1 MNSTVNNTWCRGT
14 TGLTEG
20 DDGGGRVSH
29 CLGGLMAQEAG
40 CSLPA
45 GARTPKA
52 ILKSEPLYARTHTR
66 TRSCSKP
73 WQKMT
78 DTVVAEGQVKF
89 RDGKKVNST
98 YLRLIFH
105 FKCAPMPLGQIQES
119 PLWFTS
125 FQTSSQWKTRWVVL
139 RKPSPVAGSCL
150 FWLHLIPTQIL
161 TFPRWHYDLL
171 IDSCNDALNS
181 LIFLHLNWYQLVS
194 WPLGCAPLSA

>member
-1 MNSTVNNTWCRGT
+1 MQRNNWTN
-14 TGLTEG
+14 LAEG

-29 CLGGLMAQEAG
+29 RLGGLMAQEAG

-98 YLRLIFH
+98 CLLLIFQ
-105 FKCAPMPLGQIQES
+105 FKCAPTPLGQLQES
-119 PLWFTS
+119 PLWFIS
-125 FQTSSQWKTRWVVL
+125 LQTSSQWKTRWVVL

-150 FWLHLIPTQIL
+150 FWLHFLL
-161 TFPRWHYDLL
+161 FPPRFPHFHGDTTICLL
-171 IDSCNDALNS
+171 IRVTM
-181 LIFLHLNWYQLVS
+181 H
-194 WPLGCAPLSA
+194 

>member
-105 FKCAPMPLGQIQES
+105 FKCAPMPRPNTGIS
-119 PLWFTS
+119 FVIYFFPNFFTVEDSVGRSSEALSGRRFVS
-125 FQTSSQWKTRWVVL
+125 FLAS
-139 RKPSPVAGSCL
+139 
-150 FWLHLIPTQIL
+150 
-161 TFPRWHYDLL
+161 
-171 IDSCNDALNS
+171 LNS
-181 LIFLHLNWYQLVS
+181 HPDFNISTVTLRSVDWFV
-194 WPLGCAPLSA
+194 

>member
-1 MNSTVNNTWCRGT
+1 MQRNNWTNRGRRRRRPC
-14 TGLTEG
+14 LSLPRWS
-20 DDGGGRVSH
+20 DGAGGRVQSA
-29 CLGGLMAQEAG
+29 GGGPDSKGYFE
-40 CSLPA
+40 
-45 GARTPKA
+45 KW
-52 ILKSEPLYARTHTR
+52 EPLYARTHTR

-194 WPLGCAPLSA
+194 WSLGCAPLSA